1 MEDEAAA
8 RKTAHRLWANEQ
20 LPGELAQELP
30 TPQHFEQATSLV
42 TEEMVAEAVVCG
54 PDPERHIENIRQAAD
69 AGYDEVYVQ
78 QIGSEQEGFFRFY
91 EKEVLPGLR

>member
-1 MEDEAAA
+1 M
-8 RKTAHRLWANEQ
+8 
-20 LPGELAQELP
+20 
-30 TPQHFEQATSLV
+30 

-78 QIGSEQEGFFRFY
+78 QIGSEQEAFFRFY
-91 EKEVLPGLR
+91 EKEVLPALR

>member
-1 MEDEAAA
+1 
-8 RKTAHRLWANEQ
+8 
-20 LPGELAQELP
+20 
-30 TPQHFEQATSLV
+30 V
-42 TEEMVAEAVVCG
+42 TEEMVAEAMVCG

-78 QIGSEQEGFFRFY
+78 QIGPEQEAFFRFY